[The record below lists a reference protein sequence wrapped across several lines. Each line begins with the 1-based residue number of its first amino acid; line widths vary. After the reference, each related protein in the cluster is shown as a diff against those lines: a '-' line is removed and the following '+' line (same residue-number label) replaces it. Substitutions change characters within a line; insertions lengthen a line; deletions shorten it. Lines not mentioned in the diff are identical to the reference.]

1 MDLPKPPPDVESKN
15 IIDKLAQFVAR
26 NGPEFE
32 QMTKEKQA
40 GNAKFAFLFGGE
52 YFNYYQY
59 RVTSE
64 QLNRPSKDCPTTVP
78 PSNVTVEALTQ
89 QQSALNEQIQQ
100 SESNLKAQHEVLK
113 LQEDAKVDETIQK
126 TQLASFTDEAN
137 TLNISLET
145 LDSMLQPIMD
155 TCTKDSISSGKAWI
169 LQRAVDEKSNT
180 FFTKYLLYKV
190 LNASSFLHKLHIIYL
205 VNDILH
211 HCVRKN
217 VPELKKSVEDVVVPM
232 FCNVA
237 KDATEEQQVKL
248 NKLLTLWESK
258 NHYFSAEIVAKLK
271 EPRRSWYEYRRG
283 LLNTY
288 SIVLQPTLT
297 LTKSTYS
304 NYQSQ
309 HEAFVQHAISQ
320 IQTLEEQKTAL
331 LQQNLGAK
339 EQGIEAPISGGEKYL
354 AHIIFNSR
362 NIPVYLAK
370 YIHGGSPKARRQR
383 IWITIMKP
391 AGTVFHGEYNWVS
404 DGPLYDSGFIDNDG
418 LLKKNLH
425 PVILHNF
432 PLNVRKNVP
441 ELKKSVE
448 DVVVPMFCNVAK
460 DATEEQQVKLNKLLT
475 LWESKNHYFSA
486 EIVAKLKEPRRS
498 WYEYRRG
505 LLNTYSIVLQPTL
518 TLTKSTY
525 SNYQSQHEAFVQHA
539 ISQIQTLEEQKTALL
554 QQKALATMMSV
565 LPSSVAQ
572 TDVQLPDFSRPPPG
586 FAPPAM
592 MGSGGGGGQ
601 GPAPPPPAEIMRE
614 ELLPSLPYYDLPA
627 GLMVPLIKLEDSNYK
642 PLDRKKIR
650 LPPPTP
656 PSDRLIQAVKAF
668 YAPPGHDSPRDSEG
682 WEKLGLYEYYRAK
695 TCARRQK
702 EEEIE
707 SGRRERT
714 PPPSPVIR
722 EKTKSPTPPPRKRY
736 TSPSIIYLPWWSN
749 NQDARLGAK
758 EQGIEAPIS
767 GGEVREREDLYKG
780 VGVSLND
787 PYENF
792 RKSKKQ
798 AFISRMKERQEHTR
812 GAE

>member
-64 QLNRPSKDCPTTVP
+64 QAILKIKGNQQEAAPPPPSSTEPQHPTEKAIGWMNPTTVP

-100 SESNLKAQHEVLK
+100 SEANLKAQHEVLK

-331 LQQNLGAK
+331 LQQ
-339 EQGIEAPISGGEKYL
+339 
-354 AHIIFNSR
+354 
-362 NIPVYLAK
+362 
-370 YIHGGSPKARRQR
+370 
-383 IWITIMKP
+383 
-391 AGTVFHGEYNWVS
+391 
-404 DGPLYDSGFIDNDG
+404 
-418 LLKKNLH
+418 
-425 PVILHNF
+425 
-432 PLNVRKNVP
+432 
-441 ELKKSVE
+441 
-448 DVVVPMFCNVAK
+448 
-460 DATEEQQVKLNKLLT
+460 
-475 LWESKNHYFSA
+475 
-486 EIVAKLKEPRRS
+486 
-498 WYEYRRG
+498 
-505 LLNTYSIVLQPTL
+505 
-518 TLTKSTY
+518 
-525 SNYQSQHEAFVQHA
+525 
-539 ISQIQTLEEQKTALL
+539 
-554 QQKALATMMSV
+554 KALATMMNISV
-565 LPSSVAQ
+565 PSLQSQYSNMPTQSQTAPEQQQQQQKPPDSSHQMPPLPPGGPPPSTVFHQPPPQHSHYYPPA
-572 TDVQLPDFSRPPPG
+572 DVQLPDFSRPPPG
-586 FAPPAM
+586 FGPPAM

-736 TSPSIIYLPWWSN
+736 TSRSRSRSKEKERDRSPPPPTPSRDRSPRSRRSPSPRRSQRSRGRRRERSRSRSRSRSSSPSSSVTSAVSFTAPRNERSPTPPSFLGGAYGKSGVEKLDESN
-749 NQDARLGAK
+749 KGHQMLKRMGWGGAGLGAK